1 MNEGVIHYCLCAVLS
16 MHAFQCVLWSLKK
29 VNARRGIYE
38 CPSKQKPEHHQLTY
52 HLFNGTEL
60 NLSCYTVCNLFF
72 CRLLQ
77 CDEAPILYLL
87 GKEKKVS
94 LNNARLFLG
103 IIDRKIA
110 QMINNVQFIE
120 PTTKIL
126 GKKDRVPNFNVR
138 ESAKGQK

>member
-1 MNEGVIHYCLCAVLS
+1 MFNE
-16 MHAFQCVLWSLKK
+16 MK
-29 VNARRGIYE
+29 
-38 CPSKQKPEHHQLTY
+38 
-52 HLFNGTEL
+52 L
-60 NLSCYTVCNLFF
+60 NLSFLLQSNLLP

-94 LNNARLFLG
+94 LNNAKLFLG

-110 QMINNVQFIE
+110 QMINNVQFCE

-126 GKKDRVPNFNVR
+126 GKKDRVPNFNVK
-138 ESAKGQK
+138 ESAKSQK

>member
-1 MNEGVIHYCLCAVLS
+1 MFNE
-16 MHAFQCVLWSLKK
+16 MK
-29 VNARRGIYE
+29 
-38 CPSKQKPEHHQLTY
+38 
-52 HLFNGTEL
+52 L
-60 NLSCYTVCNLFF
+60 NLSFSLRSNLSP

-94 LNNARLFLG
+94 LNNAKLFLG

-110 QMINNVQFIE
+110 QMINNVQFNE

-126 GKKDRVPNFNVR
+126 GKKDRVPNFNVK
-138 ESAKGQK
+138 ESAKSQK

>member
-1 MNEGVIHYCLCAVLS
+1 MLNEPQLK
-16 MHAFQCVLWSLKK
+16 MSLTL
-29 VNARRGIYE
+29 VFYLA
-38 CPSKQKPEHHQLTY
+38 S
-52 HLFNGTEL
+52 
-60 NLSCYTVCNLFF
+60 

-94 LNNARLFLG
+94 LNNAKLFLG

-126 GKKDRVPNFNVR
+126 GKKDRVPNFNVK
-138 ESAKGQK
+138 ESAKTQKWKMGADLKLQPL